1 MSNRAQPRKRKRQLL
16 RWLLALLLLVATAL
30 TAFWFWAAGELESAL
45 ARWRADQE
53 ARGYVIAYRP
63 PEISGFPLKLAA
75 ALQRPSVAAPE
86 GWRWQG
92 PALASEARLWSP
104 LTVDFAAPGAHSLVV
119 LAGEAPRRYDI
130 EAAHADG
137 EARFDRAGRLIAGRL
152 DFGNLAIATPEDER
166 VSVATLSAE
175 IEEPRVESGRLP
187 ATPFA
192 LALSD
197 LALPEQRR
205 AILGNEVQRLE
216 LSAILNGALPA
227 APARE
232 MLARWRDAG
241 GTLEIRALE
250 LDYGTLKLRG
260 EGTLTLDKQFRPLG
274 AFTTRIGGL
283 TATITRL
290 SQAGAIERGV
300 AIGLALA
307 LAALPSTPDSD
318 GTPLVALPIT
328 CQDGW
333 LFLGPARLFPLAPV
347 L

>member
-1 MSNRAQPRKRKRQLL
+1 MSDRTLPQRKKSRLL
-16 RWLLALLLLVATAL
+16 RWLLAVVLLIAVAV
-30 TAFWFWAAGELESAL
+30 TAFWLWSASELETAL

-75 ALQRPSVAAPE
+75 ALEQPSVAAPG

-92 PALASEARLWSP
+92 PALAAEARIWSP
-104 LTVDFAAPGAHSLVV
+104 LTIDFAAPGAHSLVV
-119 LAGEAPRRYDI
+119 LAGEAPRHYDI
-130 EAAHADG
+130 EAVRAEG
-137 EARFDRAGRLIAGRL
+137 EARLNRAGRLIAGRL
-152 DFGNLAIATPEDER
+152 EFGGLTIATPEDER
-166 VSVATLSAE
+166 ASAVALSAV
-175 IEEPRVESGRLP
+175 IEEPRLEAGRLP

-192 LALSD
+192 LELSD

-205 AILGNEVQRLE
+205 AILGNDVQRLE
-216 LSAILNGALPA
+216 LNAMLNGTLPA

-232 MLARWRDAG
+232 MLGLWRDAG

-250 LDYGTLKLRG
+250 LDYGPLKLRG
-260 EGTLTLDKQFRPLG
+260 EGTLTLDEQFRPLG

-283 TATITRL
+283 TATITKL

-300 AIGLALA
+300 AVALALA
-307 LAALPSTPDSD
+307 LATLPTTPDSD
-318 GTPLVALPIT
+318 GTPLVALPVT

-333 LFLGPARLFPLAPV
+333 LFLGPVRLVPLAPV